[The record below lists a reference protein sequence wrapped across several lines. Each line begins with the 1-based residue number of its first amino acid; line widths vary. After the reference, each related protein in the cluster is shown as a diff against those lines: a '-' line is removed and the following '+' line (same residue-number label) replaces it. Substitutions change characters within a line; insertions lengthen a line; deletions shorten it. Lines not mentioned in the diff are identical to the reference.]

1 MKDHLDWIEVGRILR
16 QIAQARPDCRN
27 GLFNTSD
34 LVGRKV
40 VDHDNISA
48 LGGLVEK
55 YQSCGVQ
62 KPLLTNPASTRAS
75 HIDALLFRGA

>member
-27 GLFNTSD
+27 CLFNTSD

-48 LGGLVEK
+48 LERWSETLLEVVK
-55 YQSCGVQ
+55 TLD
-62 KPLLTNPASTRAS
+62 KPYIKVYSLGQL
-75 HIDALLFRGA
+75 